1 MHVVA
6 FHKKAKN
13 VPLELKACIFLWSW
27 SGRYEKCLWWHFTAR
42 ARNVHLKLKTSTFL
56 RISVKRLGLIYVV
69 AFHQKGQKC
78 TFRVTNLHIVVDLE

>member
-1 MHVVA
+1 MINPRGGISQEGQKCTFRVKSLHLFVE
-6 FHKKAKN
+6 
-13 VPLELKACIFLWSW
+13 LE
-27 SGRYEKCLWWHFTAR
+27 WHFTAR

-69 AFHQKGQKC
+69 AFHRKGQKC